1 MKVDLERLLTPI
13 SGTRPSGEPLRYAGL
28 YDQVQEARREDDP
41 TLPQGVWKTE
51 LKKAD
56 WPEVERLCQEAL
68 ETRTKDLQLAVWLL
82 EAWLHLDGA
91 AGVAQGL
98 HLLGGLCESFWD
110 TLHPA
115 SEEGGDSEGDGLE
128 ARIAPLWW
136 LEERLS
142 EQVRQQIP
150 VTDPGTNE
158 APVYTLA
165 DWESACH
172 LENLAR
178 TNPAVL
184 HAAEGD
190 PVKVTPPKFLT
201 SVSLTPAS
209 FYAVLVSNLRQAL
222 EAVGGLA
229 ALLESRCGAQAPG
242 FRRFTASLAAI
253 QQMGQRILEEK
264 PRETAEPEEGD
275 DMAMPLWADDSGEE
289 LEPGSAGG
297 PIRSRSEAYRRLADA
312 ADFLMRTEP
321 HSPVPYLV
329 KRAVGWGSL
338 SLSELLQELLRDG
351 SELNALY
358 SLLGIKGVGIER

>member
-1 MKVDLERLLTPI
+1 MKVDLERLLAPI

-28 YDQVQEARREDDP
+28 YDEVQEARREDDP

-68 ETRTKDLQLAVWLL
+68 ETRTKDVQLASWLL

-91 AGVAQGL
+91 AGVTHGL
-98 HLLGGLCESFWD
+98 RLLGGLCESFWE
-110 TLHPA
+110 TLYPA
-115 SEEGGDSEGDGLE
+115 VEDGGDPE
-128 ARIAPLWW
+128 ARLAPLWW
-136 LEERLS
+136 IEERLS
-142 EQVRQQIP
+142 EKVRQHIP
-150 VTDPGTNE
+150 VTDPGTDE
-158 APVYTLA
+158 APAYTLA

-178 TNPAVL
+178 NNPAVL
-184 HAAEGD
+184 KAADGD
-190 PVKVTPPKFLT
+190 PAKVTPPKFLA
-201 SVSLTPAS
+201 SVSLTPVS
-209 FYAVLVSNLRQAL
+209 FYAALGSDMHDAL
-222 EAVGGLA
+222 EAAGALG

-242 FRRFTASLAAI
+242 FRRFTASLGAI
-253 QQMGQRILEEK
+253 QQMVQRVLDEK
-264 PRETAEPEEGD
+264 PRDTDETEEEDD
-275 DMAMPLWADDSGEE
+275 DMAMPLWADDRGEE
-289 LEPGSAGG
+289 PEPASTGG
-297 PIRSRSEAYRRLADA
+297 PIRSRAEAYRRLAEA

-351 SELNALY
+351 SELNSMY
-358 SLLGIKGVGIER
+358 SLLGIKGVAIDR